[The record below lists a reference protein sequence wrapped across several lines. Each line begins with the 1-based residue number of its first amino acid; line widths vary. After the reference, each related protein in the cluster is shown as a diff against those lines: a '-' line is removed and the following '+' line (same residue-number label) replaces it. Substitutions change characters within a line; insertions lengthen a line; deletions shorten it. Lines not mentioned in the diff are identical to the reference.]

1 MFGGRIVIKGLTLG
15 NMVPVKYDVQETE
28 FSREFLIA
36 LAQLTGSDYCNGIK
50 SVGSK
55 TAIKILEE
63 FDDRRSEDPH
73 LTLNTFSKWWNTHH
87 KSLTTGTNGIPLRAK
102 LKKLNIDAD
111 FPSDRSRHAYLHP
124 NVEKLKDKKIRF
136 TVPDLNRIRQY
147 AARKLEWQEQAI
159 DQHII
164 PLLPEKMEKRKDIR
178 FYMKAK

>member
-1 MFGGRIVIKGLTLG
+1 
-15 NMVPVKYDVQETE
+15 MVPVKYDIEETE

-55 TAIKILEE
+55 TAIKILAE

-73 LTLNTFSKWWNTHH
+73 LTLSTFFKWWTTHH

-111 FPSDRSRHAYLHP
+111 FPSDRARHAYLHP

-136 TVPDLNRIRQY
+136 TVPDLNRIRSY
-147 AARKLEWQEQAI
+147 AARKLEWQEETI

-178 FYMKAK
+178 FYMNAK